1 MWRAGAAEVKTQG
14 LGLAVWR
21 FTSEL
26 KRSVFVFGCG
36 LAAFALVSLSYWI
49 NHPEDL
55 GSQAG
60 TLLRVASDAASS
72 IDSSFTHR
80 SQGLIGAAVDAKSRA
95 AAPQSALEHAWTALE
110 PENGIDRSLRSQGP
124 ASAHRD
130 STEGQ
135 VLPLKP

>member
-1 MWRAGAAEVKTQG
+1 MWQ
-14 LGLAVWR
+14 

-26 KRSVFVFGCG
+26 KRSVFVLGCG

-49 NHPEDL
+49 DHLEDL
-55 GSQAG
+55 GSHADSV
-60 TLLRVASDAASS
+60 LRAASTAVLS

-80 SQGLIGAAVDAKSRA
+80 SQGLIGAAVHAKSGA
-95 AAPQSALEHAWTALE
+95 AAPQSALEHAWIALE

-124 ASAHRD
+124 ASTHRD